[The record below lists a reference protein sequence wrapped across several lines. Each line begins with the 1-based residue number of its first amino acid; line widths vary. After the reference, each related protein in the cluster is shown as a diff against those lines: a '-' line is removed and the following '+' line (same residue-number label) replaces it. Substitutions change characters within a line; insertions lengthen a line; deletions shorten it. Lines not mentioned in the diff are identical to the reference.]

1 MLKLLKQKYMI
12 GASVFYSKEMSNVQ
26 TCSYFF
32 TESFRL
38 LAENWRKMSTEHRVF
53 KWNACKQMIIW
64 QKKDTNRAII
74 WFVIENQKVTKIKML
89 DMDGRRLWSN

>member
-38 LAENWRKMSTEHRVF
+38 LAEN
-53 KWNACKQMIIW
+53 
-64 QKKDTNRAII
+64 
-74 WFVIENQKVTKIKML
+74 
-89 DMDGRRLWSN
+89 